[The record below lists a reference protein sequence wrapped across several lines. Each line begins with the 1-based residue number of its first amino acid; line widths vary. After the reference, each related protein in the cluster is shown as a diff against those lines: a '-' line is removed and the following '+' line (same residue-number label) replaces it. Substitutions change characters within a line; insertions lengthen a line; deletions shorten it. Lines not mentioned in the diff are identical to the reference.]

1 MNDKNKLNK
10 LLDENV
16 KITHHQ
22 KLKVMSAF
30 SQVHLK
36 RNEYLLRESSK
47 CDFIAFVE
55 KGLLIYFKISE
66 KGEEITTDF
75 AQEGDWV
82 TDNYSRLTG
91 KTSTMNIKSLED
103 TDLFVIKSDILE
115 QLYKEVPGLERL
127 GRILTEAA
135 FVKFI
140 QLSIDLQMLSAKE
153 RYLKMMKEYPMILQR
168 VSLHHIAD
176 YLGIAPKSL
185 SRLRKEVLHKR

>member
-1 MNDKNKLNK
+1 MDENKLSR

-30 SQVHLK
+30 SQVQLK
-36 RNEYLLRESSK
+36 RNEYLLRESCK

-55 KGLLIYFKISE
+55 KGLLVYYKISE

-91 KTSTMNIKSLED
+91 EDSKMNIKSIED
-103 TDLFVIKSDILE
+103 ADLLVIKNDILE
-115 QLYKEVPGLERL
+115 KLYKEAPGLERL

-140 QLSIDLQMLSAKE
+140 QLSIDLQMLPAKE
-153 RYLKMMKEYPMILQR
+153 RYLKMMKENPTIIQR
-168 VSLHHIAD
+168 LSLHHIAD

-185 SRLRKEVLHKR
+185 SRLRKEVIRKR